1 MLKEFY
7 TAALGMVNQ
16 QTRLEV
22 AANNMA
28 NASTP
33 GFRRE
38 EIFVRNL
45 IDARANFYNVKG
57 DAEQNDPPIG
67 SYHDF
72 EEGGMQQT
80 NNPLDIALNNKND
93 FFVLQDDE
101 GKRYLSKAG
110 RFKLDGSGYIRAMDG
125 KFLMADTGKISISGQ
140 RFVENTNDNPTTAID
155 VKINDN
161 GEIIANDIIMGN
173 LLIARP
179 DDPQTLQ
186 RVAGADFIPTNL
198 TVMNF
203 VNSGNES
210 NDILVKQGF
219 LENSNVDI
227 VREMVEMIEL
237 QKNFEAGQKVITT
250 NDGTL
255 DRAINLGRYFG

>member
-67 SYHDF
+67 SFHDF
-72 EEGGMQQT
+72 EEGAIQQT
-80 NNPLDIALNNKND
+80 QNPLDIALNNKND
-93 FFVLQDDE
+93 FFVLQDEE
-101 GKRYLSKAG
+101 GKQYLSKAG
-110 RFKLDGSGYIRAMDG
+110 RYKLDGNGYIRAMDG
-125 KFLMADTGKISISGQ
+125 KFLMADTGKINVSGQ
-140 RFVENTNDNPTTAID
+140 RFVENPNDNQTTAID
-155 VKINDN
+155 VKFNDN
-161 GEIIANDIIMGN
+161 GEIIVNDIIQGN

-179 DDPQTLQ
+179 EDPQTLQ
-186 RVAGADFIPTNL
+186 RIAGADFIPTNL
-198 TVMNF
+198 TVLNF
-203 VNSGNES
+203 IDARNLS
-210 NDILVKQGF
+210 NDILVKQGY
-219 LENSNVDI
+219 LENSNVNI
-227 VREMVEMIEL
+227 VSEMVEMIEL

-250 NDGTL
+250 NNDTL
-255 DRAINLGRYFG
+255 DRAIGIGRYYG